1 MSDDPSVE
9 LIRTLIESLD
19 DDELEDG
26 WESVAF
32 VLTLDDGRLMQGPG
46 FGYGPGDVV
55 SPVAA
60 DPWDSQKAVNAYL
73 ASYFQPGDELPIQL
87 LVQYDRTTGVYEI
100 RFEETDSSRR
110 QVTAANIDAV
120 REQLRPNWT

>member
-19 DDELEDG
+19 DDELDDG

-32 VLTLDDGRLMQGPG
+32 VLTLKDGRLVQGPG

-60 DPWDSQKAVNAYL
+60 DPWDSKEAVNAYL
-73 ASYFQPGDELPIQL
+73 ASCLHPGDEFPVQL
-87 LVQYDRTTGVYEI
+87 LVQYDRTTGKYEI
-100 RFEETDSSRR
+100 TFEDTDSSRW
-110 QVTAANIDAV
+110 QVTVANMDAV
-120 REQLRPNWT
+120 REQLQPHWA